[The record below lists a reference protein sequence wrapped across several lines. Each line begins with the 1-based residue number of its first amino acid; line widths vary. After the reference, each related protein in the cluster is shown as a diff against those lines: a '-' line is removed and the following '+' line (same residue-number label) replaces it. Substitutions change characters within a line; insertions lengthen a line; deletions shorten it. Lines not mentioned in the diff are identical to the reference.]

1 MMRILFHNHRNHRLR
16 SLSIYTLLTLFP
28 LMANAQVG
36 EYRTDLAIGVNGGYM
51 MNRISFQPE
60 VPQSNMGGMT
70 GGLTIRYTCEKYFSS
85 ICAITAEVNYGQMGW
100 KENIFDINNSPVYY
114 QDDPDNPLFYERRI
128 NYVQIPLLARL
139 GWGRERRGVQA
150 FIQVGPQLGFVLSE
164 STNTNIQPG
173 YGTVNPRSSSIV
185 AQETMPVEK
194 KFDYGITGGAGV
206 ELSLPKLGH
215 FLVEAR
221 YYFGLGNIYGN
232 SKQDY
237 FGKSNNSTIIIKASY
252 LFDIIRQS
260 LIINN

>member
-60 VPQSNMGGMT
+60 VPQSNM
-70 GGLTIRYTCEKYFSS
+70 
-85 ICAITAEVNYGQMGW
+85 AEVNYGQMGW

-252 LFDIIRQS
+252 LFDIIKTKNDK
-260 LIINN
+260 IK

>member
-1 MMRILFHNHRNHRLR
+1 
-16 SLSIYTLLTLFP
+16 
-28 LMANAQVG
+28 
-36 EYRTDLAIGVNGGYM
+36 
-51 MNRISFQPE
+51 
-60 VPQSNMGGMT
+60 MGGMT

-252 LFDIIRQS
+252 LFDIIKTKNDK
-260 LIINN
+260 IK

>member
-100 KENIFDINNSPVYY
+100 KENIFDINIRCFTSVVSITSRFPFW
-114 QDDPDNPLFYERRI
+114 PD
-128 NYVQIPLLARL
+128 
-139 GWGRERRGVQA
+139 W
-150 FIQVGPQLGFVLSE
+150 
-164 STNTNIQPG
+164 
-173 YGTVNPRSSSIV
+173 
-185 AQETMPVEK
+185 
-194 KFDYGITGGAGV
+194 AGV
-206 ELSLPKLGH
+206 GNAGVFRLS
-215 FLVEAR
+215 
-221 YYFGLGNIYGN
+221 
-232 SKQDY
+232 SK
-237 FGKSNNSTIIIKASY
+237 
-252 LFDIIRQS
+252 
-260 LIINN
+260 

>member
-1 MMRILFHNHRNHRLR
+1 M
-16 SLSIYTLLTLFP
+16 
-28 LMANAQVG
+28 
-36 EYRTDLAIGVNGGYM
+36 
-51 MNRISFQPE
+51 
-60 VPQSNMGGMT
+60 
-70 GGLTIRYTCEKYFSS
+70 
-85 ICAITAEVNYGQMGW
+85 
-100 KENIFDINNSPVYY
+100 
-114 QDDPDNPLFYERRI
+114 
-128 NYVQIPLLARL
+128 ARL

-252 LFDIIRQS
+252 LFDIIKTKNDK
-260 LIINN
+260 IK

>member
-16 SLSIYTLLTLFP
+16 SLSIYALLTLFP

-128 NYVQIPLLARL
+128 NYVQVPLLARL

-150 FIQVGPQLGFVLSE
+150 FIQLGPQLGFVLSE

-173 YGTVNPRSSSIV
+173 YALVLNSLFPNWATSWWRHAIILVLAISMATASKTILASLTIARLSSRPPICS
-185 AQETMPVEK
+185 T
-194 KFDYGITGGAGV
+194 
-206 ELSLPKLGH
+206 SSRPKTT
-215 FLVEAR
+215 R
-221 YYFGLGNIYGN
+221 
-232 SKQDY
+232 
-237 FGKSNNSTIIIKASY
+237 
-252 LFDIIRQS
+252 
-260 LIINN
+260 

>member
-16 SLSIYTLLTLFP
+16 SLSIYALLTLFP

-206 ELSLPKLGH
+206 ELSLP
-215 FLVEAR
+215 
-221 YYFGLGNIYGN
+221 GLLPICSQTGRR
-232 SKQDY
+232 
-237 FGKSNNSTIIIKASY
+237 A
-252 LFDIIRQS
+252 
-260 LIINN
+260 